1 MVLSKEKKLITDLM
15 ITGEY
20 DLAREELLTLVE
32 ELPDNMTLQV
42 LLARCN
48 IALDNLPEAEKIY
61 NRLCKISDPAHIAV
75 KSEADL
81 VLGRYKQALAEL
93 EAGLAGNAPDAEEL
107 FLVALI
113 AYKNGNI
120 IKTID
125 YMNRAVEQ
133 DLEWEDELPINILVS
148 HTLVTQEYHDFENI
162 YLDVCEQIDEGHD
175 QTNNRWFAINMPVYD
190 FYTSDD
196 SKQVRASKL
205 LEQISPGASKEYLNK
220 GKEKLESILMDLAAS
235 QTDARFGLE
244 AMKQL
249 KENHHKELA
258 ELVLA
263 MLLEHLAQFSELMGL
278 EPEFVKK
285 SQLQELVKL
294 LPYRLAV
301 IAMVLFTITHPI
313 ETVKPQENLN
323 SVLAGLIAA
332 SLTGFYLEIDQLK
345 SSGPK

>member
-1 MVLSKEKKLITDLM
+1 MVLSKAKKLITDLM
-15 ITGEY
+15 VAGEY
-20 DLAREELLTLVE
+20 DQAHKELLTLVE
-32 ELPDNMTLQV
+32 ELPDNISLQV

-48 IALDNLPEAEKIY
+48 IALGKFEEAEKIY
-61 NRLCKISDPAHIAV
+61 SNLSKTREPSHIAV

-81 VLGRYKQALAEL
+81 VLGRQKQALAEL
-93 EAGLAGNAPDAEEL
+93 ETGLAGNAPDAEEF

-120 IKTID
+120 VKTID
-125 YMNRAVEQ
+125 YMKRAVEQ
-133 DLEWEDELPINILVS
+133 DLEWEDELPVNILVD
-148 HTLVTQEYHDFENI
+148 HILATQEYHDFENI
-162 YLDVCEQIDEGHD
+162 YLDICEQIDEGHD

-196 SKQVRASKL
+196 STDIRALKL
-205 LEQISPGASKEYLNK
+205 VDQIFPNAPKEYLVK

-249 KENHHKELA
+249 KENHIKELA

-263 MLLEHLAQFSELMGL
+263 MLLEHLAQFSDLMGL
-278 EPEFVKK
+278 DPEFVKK

-301 IAMVLFTITHPI
+301 IAMVLFTISHPI
-313 ETVKPQENLN
+313 ETVKPREEPVT
-323 SVLAGLIAA
+323 VLAGLIA
-332 SLTGFYLEIDQLK
+332 SCLTGFYLEIDQLK
-345 SSGPK
+345 KSGPK